1 MTVRAGIDQT
11 TSSMRPEYS
20 QSGQYDAF
28 VLAARNQKAEAKIAT
43 IVGRTIAS
51 MIAIESIRMVL
62 SAAPIGP
69 CGSRIFIAEP
79 ENEAADYGT
88 AAPRFRR
95 RNHMTRIDERLAQP
109 CEVSSPYLNFGTTGM
124 VIRGAGSGATLDAL
138 PIPLGSTITLFIP
151 PAFAGPGP
159 IPLIG
164 TLPDPAPP
172 AVRDACANEAAG
184 VARASINAKTIFAA
198 VLDMTKLHCS
208 TRAFA

>member
-1 MTVRAGIDQT
+1 MNSHFQSSDTACIVSCSDEPSIGFAGSRWWAPSQATPPSRMTVRAGIDQT

-28 VLAARNQKAEAKIAT
+28 VLDARNQKAKAKIAT

-109 CEVSSPYLNFGTTGM
+109 CEV
-124 VIRGAGSGATLDAL
+124 
-138 PIPLGSTITLFIP
+138 
-151 PAFAGPGP
+151 
-159 IPLIG
+159 
-164 TLPDPAPP
+164 
-172 AVRDACANEAAG
+172 
-184 VARASINAKTIFAA
+184 AKGLRLT
-198 VLDMTKLHCS
+198 
-208 TRAFA
+208 